1 MKTLL
6 AIVLGSLLFAGSAV
20 TLQFDSS
27 GTIEVLGSSNVRS
40 WSCTSTQLAG
50 TMEAELDGQRLTSVD
65 GVRVSIPVQ
74 ALNCGNGQLTSKVR
88 ELLANGNNNLIRF
101 TLTNAELAQN
111 QVRTTGTLNI
121 AGVSRST
128 RINATAAA
136 ADNGRIRLTGEVAL
150 KMSDFGIDPPTAM
163 LGTLRSDDD
172 VTVRFNV
179 TVHR

>member
-6 AIVLGSLLFAGSAV
+6 AIIFGSLLFAGSAT

-27 GTIEVLGSSNVRS
+27 GTIQVLGSSNVRN
-40 WSCTSTQLAG
+40 WSCTVNQLAG

-74 ALNCGNGQLTSKVR
+74 GLNCGNSQLTSKVR
-88 ELLANGNNNLIRF
+88 EILSEGNNSLIRF
-101 TLTNAELAQN
+101 TLSNAEVSQN
-111 QVRTTGTLNI
+111 QVLANGTVSV
-121 AGVSRST
+121 AGGTRST
-128 RINATAAA
+128 RITATAAA
-136 ADNGRIRLTGEVAL
+136 ADNGRIRLTGEVPL
-150 KMSDFGIDPPTAM
+150 KMSDFGIDPPTAV

-172 VTVRFNV
+172 VTVRFDV